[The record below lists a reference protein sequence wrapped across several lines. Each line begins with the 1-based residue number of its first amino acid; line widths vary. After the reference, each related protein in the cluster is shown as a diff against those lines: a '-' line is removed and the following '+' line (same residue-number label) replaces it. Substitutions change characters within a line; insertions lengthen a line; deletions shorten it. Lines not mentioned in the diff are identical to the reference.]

1 MLLWLKK
8 TLKVANTNFIAKKK
22 KHSTC
27 MKKKKAF
34 TH

>member
-8 TLKVANTNFIAKKK
+8 TLKVANKFYSKKK
-22 KHSTC
+22 TFYLYE
-27 MKKKKAF
+27 KKKAF

>member
-22 KHSTC
+22 HSTC
-27 MKKKKAF
+27 MRKKKAF